1 MKYNLHLCALEGK
14 GVMATQVLSSKSL
27 RKPQNST
34 VDHHVLTRKR
44 NTQKDRTRFYQKVA
58 MHIVGYTVYT
68 SPYPHCLPIKIV
80 DFPLRVYPSL
90 GQNCRSAIPM
100 ICPFSLMVNPPL
112 LVQSSNS
119 IPKIPYRGSK
129 GSIDAASE
137 AFNGSALAMG
147 EVWWKKHG
155 R

>member
-1 MKYNLHLCALEGK
+1 
-14 GVMATQVLSSKSL
+14 MATQVLSSKSL